1 MEFASSYVIER
12 CLPRDSFVWDGCEQ
26 NALLILVVR
35 MAEVVVRIDLQAE
48 A

>member
-1 MEFASSYVIER
+1 VIDR
-12 CLPRDSFVWDGCEQ
+12 LLPRDSFVWDGCEQ